1 MAAMARPKILIVE
14 DDPDISELLQFNL
27 EKNGYATYRAEN
39 GEEALGL
46 ARKQPP
52 DLILLDLLLP
62 GLNGLEV
69 CRRLKRDPALQ
80 HTPIIM
86 VTAKGEE
93 MDRIVG
99 LELGAD
105 DYIVKPFSIREIILR
120 IQKILERKEKQPVSS
135 WLQADGL
142 SLDLEAHTAKAGENW
157 LDLTATEFRLLAHL
171 MRNRGRVQTRE
182 VLLDKVWGY
191 SFEGYSRTI
200 DTHIRRIRKKLD
212 HFQYLIETVRGVGY
226 RFKGTGSS

>member
-1 MAAMARPKILIVE
+1 MAKHKILIVE
-14 DDPDISELLQFNL
+14 DDPDILALLHYNL
-27 EKNGYATYRAEN
+27 EKNGFSTFRAEN
-39 GEEALGL
+39 GEQALLL
-46 ARKQPP
+46 AQKQPP

-69 CRRLKRDPALQ
+69 CRRIKRDPALQ
-80 HTPIIM
+80 HIPIIM

-99 LELGAD
+99 LELGAE

-120 IQKILERKEKQPVSS
+120 IQKLLDRRENQGAPSFLKAES
-135 WLQADGL
+135 LL
-142 SLDLEAHTAKAGENW
+142 LDLEAHTARLAEKW

-182 VLLDKVWGY
+182 ILLDRVWGY

-200 DTHIRRIRKKLD
+200 DTHIRRIRKKLETSQD
-212 HFQYLIETVRGVGY
+212 LIETVRGVGY
-226 RFKGTGSS
+226 RFRE

>member
-1 MAAMARPKILIVE
+1 MGKAKILIVE
-14 DDPDISELLQFNL
+14 DDPDISELLHFNL
-27 EKNGYATYRAEN
+27 GKNGYDPLRAED
-39 GEEALGL
+39 GEEALKL
-46 ARKQPP
+46 AQKHLP
-52 DLILLDLLLP
+52 DLILLDILLP

-69 CRRLKRDPALQ
+69 CRRLKRDPALE
-80 HTPIIM
+80 HIPIIM

-105 DYIVKPFSIREIILR
+105 DYIVKPFSIREILLR
-120 IQKILERKEKQPVSS
+120 IQKLLERREKQNLPS

-142 SLDLEAHTAKAGENW
+142 SLDLEAHTARKGEHR
-157 LDLTATEFRLLAHL
+157 LDLTATEFRLLVHL
-171 MRNRGRVQTRE
+171 MRTRGRVQTRE

-212 HFQYLIETVRGVGY
+212 DAQDLIETVRGVGY
-226 RFKGTGSS
+226 RFKATPL

>member
-1 MAAMARPKILIVE
+1 MLKILIVE
-14 DDPDISELLQFNL
+14 DDPDILELLHFNL
-27 EKNGYATYRAEN
+27 GKAGYQTIRAVD
-39 GEEALGL
+39 GEQALAL
-46 ARKQPP
+46 AQEHKP

-69 CRRLKRDPALQ
+69 CRRLKWNSDLQ
-80 HTPIIM
+80 HLPIIM

-120 IQKILERKEKQPVSS
+120 IQKVLERKEKKVPHSS
-135 WLQADGL
+135 YLKADSL
-142 SLDLEAHTAKAGENW
+142 LLDLEAHTAKLEGKG

-171 MRNRGRVQTRE
+171 MRNRGRVQTRDA
-182 VLLDKVWGY
+182 LLDKVWGY
-191 SFEGYSRTI
+191 SFDGYSRTI
-200 DTHIRRIRKKLD
+200 DTHVRRIRKKLD
-212 HFQYLIETVRGVGY
+212 IYQDLIETVRGVGY
-226 RFKGTGSS
+226 RFKT

>member
-1 MAAMARPKILIVE
+1 MGKSKILIVE

-27 EKNGYATYRAEN
+27 GKNGYAVFRSEN
-39 GEEALGL
+39 GEEALKL
-46 ARKQPP
+46 AQKHLP
-52 DLILLDLLLP
+52 DLILLDILLP

-69 CRRLKRDPALQ
+69 CRRLKRDPALE
-80 HTPIIM
+80 PIPVIM

-93 MDRIVG
+93 TDRIVG

-105 DYIVKPFSIREIILR
+105 DYIVKPFSIREILLR
-120 IQKILERKEKQPVSS
+120 IQKLLERKEKQNLPSI
-135 WLQADGL
+135 LQADGVL
-142 SLDLEAHTAKAGENW
+142 LDPEAHTARRGEHW

-171 MRNRGRVQTRE
+171 MRTRGRVQTRE

-200 DTHIRRIRKKLD
+200 DTHIRRLRKKLED
-212 HFQYLIETVRGVGY
+212 SQDLIETVRGVGY
-226 RFKGTGSS
+226 RFKAAPL

>member
-1 MAAMARPKILIVE
+1 MGKLKILIVE

-27 EKNGYATYRAEN
+27 GKSGYEPLRAEN
-39 GEEALGL
+39 GEEALKL
-46 ARKQPP
+46 SQKHLP
-52 DLILLDLLLP
+52 DLILLDILLP

-69 CRRLKRDPALQ
+69 CRRLKRDPALE
-80 HTPIIM
+80 HIPIIM

-93 MDRIVG
+93 MDRVVG

-105 DYIVKPFSIREIILR
+105 DYIVKPFSIREILLR
-120 IQKILERKEKQPVSS
+120 IQKRLERRDKQHLPSL
-135 WLQADGL
+135 LQADGV
-142 SLDLEAHTAKAGENW
+142 SLDLEAHTARRGDHY

-171 MRNRGRVQTRE
+171 MRTRGRVQTRE

-200 DTHIRRIRKKLD
+200 DTHIRRIRKKLED
-212 HFQYLIETVRGVGY
+212 SQELIETVRGVGY
-226 RFKGTGSS
+226 RFKAAPL